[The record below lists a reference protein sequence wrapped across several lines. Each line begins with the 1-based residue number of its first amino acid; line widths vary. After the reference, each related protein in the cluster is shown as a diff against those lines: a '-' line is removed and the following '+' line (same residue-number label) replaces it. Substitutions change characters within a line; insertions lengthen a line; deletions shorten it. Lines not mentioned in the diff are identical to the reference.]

1 MTVSFR
7 CGHSMSLPDTVAAAP
22 RCGICG
28 ETVVS
33 RVTVRP
39 PTFTGHC
46 RGPHATYHPLEPIPV
61 DLRPVKEKTHG

>member
-7 CGHSMSLPDTVAAAP
+7 CGHAMSLPDTATAAP

-39 PTFTGHC
+39 PSFTGHC
-46 RGPHATYHPLEPIPV
+46 KGPYATFAPLEAIPV
-61 DLRPVKEKTHG
+61 DLKPAKEHSHG